1 MSLIGKLCNILTKNA
16 LLTIYKSFVQP
27 HLDQGDMVYGQPN
40 NQSFLNKI
48 EVVQD
53 NATFAITN
61 AIKGTSRT
69 KLSKELRNE
78 SLSFP

>member
-1 MSLIGKLCNILTKNA
+1 
-16 LLTIYKSFVQP
+16 
-27 HLDQGDMVYGQPN
+27 MVYGQPN

-78 SLSFP
+78 SLSLT